1 MDEHLGDDD
10 RAVTAARA
18 ADRAFLGLEPSGDDR
33 AAFTLTAGLARH
45 DGRLY
50 GGTAVAA
57 AIAMLEQASDRR
69 ALWVTVQFVS
79 GAATVGDRIECEV
92 EVLASGRR
100 TSQLR
105 VVGRRDGE
113 ELFGAVGAAATL
125 KERAVS
131 GVFETPPDVDPPEE
145 CQPFRFP
152 VPQHLQAMTDLGIER
167 RMEIRV
173 ARRPVPGLAG
183 GQLLFWARVRDHLA
197 TPAILGY
204 LADMVPMSVVHA
216 SGHMGGGTSL
226 DNTLR
231 LGLPSQTD
239 WVLLQLDPHLALGG
253 YGHGTAHLWSP
264 DGALLATASQTAALL
279 VLD

>member
-1 MDEHLGDDD
+1 MAEHLGDDD
-10 RAVTAARA
+10 SAAAGRA
-18 ADRAFLGLEPSGDDR
+18 ADQAFLGLELVGDQHG
-33 AAFTLTAGLARH
+33 AFTLTAGLARH

-57 AIAMLEQASDRR
+57 AVALAEQASERR

-79 GAATVGDRIECEV
+79 GTATVGDRIECET
-92 EVLASGRR
+92 EILAAGRR

-105 VVGRRDGE
+105 VTGRRAGDT
-113 ELFGAVGAAATL
+113 LFVALGATATL
-125 KERAVS
+125 KERAVT
-131 GVFETPPDVDPPEE
+131 GVFETPPEVDPPDDCE
-145 CQPFRFP
+145 PFRFP
-152 VPQHLQAMTDLGIER
+152 IPRHLQAIADAGIER

-173 ARRPVPGLAG
+173 ARRPAPGTAG
-183 GQLLFWARVRDHLA
+183 GQLLFWARVRDHSA
-197 TPAILGY
+197 TPAVLGY

-231 LGLPSQTD
+231 LGLPSETD

>member
-1 MDEHLGDDD
+1 MAEEMGEDDSAV
-10 RAVTAARA
+10 RASRA
-18 ADRAFLGLEPSGDDR
+18 ADRAFLGLEPSGHQR

-57 AIAMLEQASDRR
+57 AIAMFEQASERR
-69 ALWVTVQFVS
+69 ALWATVQFVS

-92 EVLASGRR
+92 EVLAAGRR

-105 VVGRRDGE
+105 VTGRRDGE
-113 ELFGAVGAAATL
+113 VLFGALGATAAL
-125 KERAVS
+125 KERAVQ
-131 GVFETPPDVDPPEE
+131 GVFETPPEVDPPEACE
-145 CQPFRFP
+145 PFRFP
-152 VPQHLQAMTDLGIER
+152 IPRHLQDMADAGIER

-173 ARRPVPGLAG
+173 ARRPTPGSG
-183 GQLLFWARVRDHLA
+183 KLLFWARARDHLA

-231 LGLPSQTD
+231 LGFPGETD

>member
-1 MDEHLGDDD
+1 MAEHRGDDD
-10 RAVTAARA
+10 GAVAAARA
-18 ADRAFLGLEPSGDDR
+18 ADRAFLGLEATGDHR
-33 AAFTLTAGLARH
+33 AAFTLTSGLARH

-57 AIAMLEQASDRR
+57 AIAMFEQASDRR

-79 GAATVGDRIECEV
+79 GAAMVGDLIDCEV
-92 EVLASGRR
+92 EVLAAGRR

-105 VVGRRDGE
+105 VTGRRDGA
-113 ELFGAVGAAATL
+113 ELFGAIGATASL
-125 KERAVS
+125 KERAVQ
-131 GVFETPPDVDPPEE
+131 GVFEAPPDVDPPEACE
-145 CQPFRFP
+145 PFRFP
-152 VPQHLQAMTDLGIER
+152 IPPHLQDRADAGLER

-173 ARRPVPGLAG
+173 ARRPVPGT
-183 GQLLFWARVRDHLA
+183 GQLLFWARVRDHVA
-197 TPAILGY
+197 TPAMLGY

-231 LGLPSQTD
+231 LGLPCETD

-264 DGALLATASQTAALL
+264 GGELLATASQTAALL